1 MVRVIL
7 SSYSFAD
14 IMYVIIARIVTMKEE
29 VRESKTTNKSF
40 SLDILIGDSKLESML
55 ELTLIIK

>member
-14 IMYVIIARIVTMKEE
+14 IMYVIIASIVTMKEE

-40 SLDILIGDSKLESML
+40 SLDILIGDSELKSMIK
-55 ELTLIIK
+55 LTLTIK